1 MSFRIVPSHFVD
13 LSFRKTAEHQAV
25 WSTFAGWLPIICFSC
40 VINLFPP
47 TRRLRKCGIP
57 SQMSEGVGLSHHLIL
72 RKVGMGLT
80 VFARV
85 WLNGQNEET
94 VAPFVKAI

>member
-1 MSFRIVPSHFVD
+1 
-13 LSFRKTAEHQAV
+13 
-25 WSTFAGWLPIICFSC
+25 
-40 VINLFPP
+40 
-47 TRRLRKCGIP
+47 
-57 SQMSEGVGLSHHLIL
+57 MSEGVGLSHHLIL